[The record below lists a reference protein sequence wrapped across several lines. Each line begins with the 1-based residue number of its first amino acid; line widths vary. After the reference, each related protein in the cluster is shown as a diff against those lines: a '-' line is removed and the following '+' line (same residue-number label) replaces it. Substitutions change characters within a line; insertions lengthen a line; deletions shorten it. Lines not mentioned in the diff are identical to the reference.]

1 MKNFRMFFSIL
12 LLILSMTFLS
22 SCIDIKRNIKINAD
36 GSGNEKQ
43 EINVD
48 KMFYQMIIGLTS
60 AFDSTKALSIRD
72 SLYNHTDILEGAR
85 ANLENNKGLKVIS
98 LNGVTNS
105 DSSSTYYLDY
115 NFDKV
120 EKIGFTTS
128 INPDKIGQTP
138 ENTPEV
144 VWNDKG
150 NKIIFTFKYTPATN
164 DKDSD
169 NMNQGLEYMF
179 ANKNMTFDIEFPFE
193 IETTNALSY
202 SGKTAKWVL
211 SLQELYSQKDIFLME
226 ATLKK

>member
-1 MKNFRMFFSIL
+1 MKNYRIFFSIL
-12 LLILSMTFLS
+12 FLILSMTFLS

-60 AFDSTKALSIRD
+60 AFDSTKTLGIRD

-85 ANLENNKGLKVIS
+85 ANLENNKGLEVIS
-98 LNGVTNS
+98 LNGVTNV

-138 ENTPEV
+138 ENTPEIL
-144 VWNDKG
+144 WNDKG
-150 NKIIFTFKYTPATN
+150 NKIIFTFKYTPVT
-164 DKDSD
+164 KDED
-169 NMNQGLEYMF
+169 AENMNQGMEFMF

-202 SGKTAKWVL
+202 SGKKAKWIL
-211 SLQELYSQKDIFLME
+211 PLQELYSKKNILLE

>member
-1 MKNFRMFFSIL
+1 MFFSIL

>member
-1 MKNFRMFFSIL
+1 MKNFRIYIIIL
-12 LLILSMTFLS
+12 LLFFSAILLS

-60 AFDSTKALSIRD
+60 AFDSTKSLSIRD
-72 SLYNHTDILEGAR
+72 SLYNHTDILEGAK
-85 ANLENNKGLKVIS
+85 ANLENNKGLEVVS
-98 LNGVTNS
+98 LNGVTNV

-115 NFDKV
+115 NFDKI

-128 INPDKIGQTP
+128 VNPEKIGQTP
-138 ENTPEV
+138 ENTPEL

-150 NKIIFTFKYTPATN
+150 NKIIFTFKYIPSTS
-164 DKDSD
+164 DKDS
-169 NMNQGLEYMF
+169 NNLNQGMEFMF
-179 ANKNMTFDIEFPFE
+179 ANKNMTFNIEFPFE

-202 SGKTAKWVL
+202 SGKTAKWIL
-211 SLQELYSQKDIFLME
+211 SLQELYSKKDIFLLE